1 MTKLNLNSISILKTE
16 YLQRKVHVMS
26 NNEEKL
32 SEDIR
37 ELKQE
42 LASKEAEL
50 DHLSTKG
57 HLSPLPKCEK
67 LTTDDISRYSR
78 QMILPELR
86 PAGQRRLL
94 SSSALI
100 VGCGGNTQTI
110 SSNQTH
116 TFTRVKFHCKTRA
129 FTNI

>member
-1 MTKLNLNSISILKTE
+1 
-16 YLQRKVHVMS
+16 MS

-37 ELKQE
+37 KLKQE

-57 HLSPLPKCEK
+57 HLSPLTKCEK
-67 LTTDDISRYSR
+67 LTIDDISRYSR

-94 SSSALI
+94 SSSVLI
-100 VGCGGNTQTI
+100 VGCGGKTQTI
-110 SSNQTH
+110 SNNQGH
-116 TFTRVKFHCKTRA
+116 TSTGEKLYCITDA
-129 FTNI
+129 FNNQHLPIFNYIACFC